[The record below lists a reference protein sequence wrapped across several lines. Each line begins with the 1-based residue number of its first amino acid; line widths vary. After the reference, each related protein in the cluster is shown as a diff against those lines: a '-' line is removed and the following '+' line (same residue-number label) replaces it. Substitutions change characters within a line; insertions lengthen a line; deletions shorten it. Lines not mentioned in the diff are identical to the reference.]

1 MIDLVPGLIRL
12 SLIGRGDKS
21 PVFRDLIYG
30 CIVSD
35 VAKKRAKCIYQFGHW
50 NIPFS

>member
-1 MIDLVPGLIRL
+1 MIDRMTGLIRL
-12 SLIGRGDKS
+12 SQIGRWDES

-35 VAKKRAKCIYQFGHW
+35 VV
-50 NIPFS
+50 

>member
-1 MIDLVPGLIRL
+1 MIDRMTSLIRL
-12 SLIGRGDKS
+12 SLIGGRDKS
-21 PVFRDLIYG
+21 LVFRDLIYG

-35 VAKKRAKCIYQFGHW
+35 VVKKRAKCIYHFGDW